1 MIMNVLLPYLRK
13 LIDSARFMTT
23 LLSNLVLINIQK
35 EFKKVNVKVLNIFL
49 NMKCQG
55 YFDKI

>member
-13 LIDSARFMTT
+13 LIDSARFMTA

-35 EFKKVNVKVLNIFL
+35 EFKKVNVKVLTIFL
-49 NMKCQG
+49 NMKVSR
-55 YFDKI
+55 IL